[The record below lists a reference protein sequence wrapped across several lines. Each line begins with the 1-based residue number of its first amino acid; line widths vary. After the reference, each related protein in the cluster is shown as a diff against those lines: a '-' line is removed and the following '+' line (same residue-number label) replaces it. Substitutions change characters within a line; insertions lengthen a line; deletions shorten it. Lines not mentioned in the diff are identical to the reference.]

1 MEIHIS
7 MQEGTLLVYRNSKEI
22 RGNPQRGL
30 KTTYITTHLYLDR
43 ATIAQLLPARRLC
56 FFVFAI

>member
-1 MEIHIS
+1 
-7 MQEGTLLVYRNSKEI
+7 MQEGTLLVYRKSKEI
-22 RGNPQRGL
+22 RGL

-43 ATIAQLLPARRLC
+43 ATIAQLLPARRPC